1 MTHKT
6 RASRT
11 RRNFWLKA
19 GVWAFIVVFAISV
32 VGFIAIGTFTK

>member
-1 MTHKT
+1 MTYKT
-6 RASRT
+6 QSSRR

-32 VGFIAIGTFTK
+32 VGVIAIGTFTK